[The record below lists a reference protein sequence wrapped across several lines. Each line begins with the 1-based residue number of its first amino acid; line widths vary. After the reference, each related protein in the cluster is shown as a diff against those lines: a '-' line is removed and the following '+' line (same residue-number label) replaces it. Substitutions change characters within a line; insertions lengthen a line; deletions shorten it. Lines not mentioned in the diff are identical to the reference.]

1 MGWGERSSE
10 FPQRERNEANSTAAP
25 LKDTDDTGD
34 RRNGFPVSHSVK
46 YCEPLRV
53 AFQRSDKIAENVP
66 SVPSV
71 RERKR
76 RETPHSRTR
85 SDWDASIEKATGL
98 RGLRPAP
105 LLLRPSLPSGRARMR
120 RILADRPVSGRKRA
134 AEMRRDANW
143 RIL

>member
-1 MGWGERSSE
+1 
-10 FPQRERNEANSTAAP
+10 

-46 YCEPLRV
+46 YCELLRV

-66 SVPSV
+66 SV

-76 RETPHSRTR
+76 REIPHSRTR

-98 RGLRPAP
+98 RCAP
-105 LLLRPSLPSGRARMR
+105 TF
-120 RILADRPVSGRKRA
+120 A
-134 AEMRRDANW
+134 A
-143 RIL
+143 